1 MLLAGVAV
9 PRPHN
14 KHDLLF
20 EHDLLFAKRSGSI
33 GGGGGDF
40 VRVDRFGTHLG
51 LEAPILVAEKSFV
64 RQLQHII

>member
-14 KHDLLF
+14 K
-20 EHDLLFAKRSGSI
+20 HDLLFAKRSGSI

-51 LEAPILVAEKSFV
+51 LEAPILVAEKSFCAAV
-64 RQLQHII
+64 ATDN